1 MAKYTANLLDL
12 LTEEEKLIS
21 ELERLECMI
30 TNDLYSLDEEPKSVI
45 TAARLKE
52 DRNRKEDVRIQLKN
66 VRKRIKQMICRILQ
80 DY

>member
-30 TNDLYSLDEEPKSVI
+30 TNDVYSLDLEEPKSVI

-52 DRNRKEDVRIQLKN
+52 DRNRKEDVCIQLK
-66 VRKRIKQMICRILQ
+66 KRS
-80 DY
+80 

>member
-30 TNDLYSLDEEPKSVI
+30 TNDLYSLDGEPKSVI

-52 DRNRKEDVRIQLKN
+52 DRNRKEDVCIQLKN

-80 DY
+80 EY